1 MFKIQQLQLRRLR
14 VLYVVYGSF
23 VVLSCFMKFGSEGG
37 PKEGHKR
44 RIGVP
49 GFGLPAWRPQRQE
62 KLQGFKLHS
71 EFTLK
76 TYLDV
81 KVILKSF

>member
-1 MFKIQQLQLRRLR
+1 
-14 VLYVVYGSF
+14 
-23 VVLSCFMKFGSEGG
+23 MKVGSEGG

-71 EFTLK
+71 EFTIENISRCKGHFKIFLIAE
-76 TYLDV
+76 TRHPGRSEARPV
-81 KVILKSF
+81 KFHLGCTM